1 MKKTMLSV
9 AAVALF
15 AAFAAPASALT
26 VTNND
31 ETDYTIAITVGEQ
44 NTEHAVATGAS
55 VEAACG
61 DGCLISLIGADG
73 VVDEIEAVDADNLT
87 ITAGVFQKAE

>member
-1 MKKTMLSV
+1 MKKTMLTV
-9 AAVALF
+9 AALSVF

-31 ETDYTIAITVGEQ
+31 EGGYTVAVSVGEQ
-44 NTEHAVATGAS
+44 NSEISVDTGAS
-55 VEAACG
+55 VEAPCG
-61 DGCLISLIGADG
+61 DGCLVSLIGNDG
-73 VVDEIEAVDADNLT
+73 VIDEVEAVDADHLT